1 MKKFIK
7 KYSTQ
12 IIVTILTTIFL
23 ELLLIFS
30 LGIYPFKNGSIL
42 VCDLY
47 YEYVPFYNH
56 IRDAILNGKSI
67 FNSFSFTMGQSM
79 VGIISYYCLS
89 PLNLLLL
96 FSNLNNITYFIKIL
110 FIIKIVLCALSMSI
124 YLNNK
129 TSKINNIIF
138 SLIFALTTYNLK
150 YGFNIMW
157 LDVIYMLPLTILGL
171 EKMIDGKSSKLYI
184 ACLTLMIF
192 SNFYISFSA
201 CIFIFI
207 YFLFYS
213 LVNKKL
219 SFKLLYRFI
228 ISSIIPVLLTAFMLI
243 PTIYNMR
250 NGKLIEA
257 VSGYDKL
264 VLYNPLNMIYNVAPG
279 ETAGHILNDLPYFYS
294 TTLILILF
302 INYLFNSEISSRE
315 KILSFGIILFIVFA
329 TLFAPLDL
337 LFHCFKVPN
346 SLYYR
351 YIYILSFFL
360 ISIVSKNKIKVSYFA
375 LIPILLFSIWA
386 LSIELSV
393 KMIIFVT
400 LMLVYFFALKSE
412 LKYFVVIILF
422 AELFYSSFINIKTL
436 NGYGSYDD
444 VQEYGKLL
452 KEYYPKENEFYRIEV
467 NEPITKND
475 SFILNYYG
483 IDSFSPTITNTS
495 KIFLKNY
502 LLYAEQHS
510 LNYVYQ
516 NRFILDPYFLGV
528 KYELTDNKVVEN
540 KNYLPLIVK
549 TNSFDYFKPTN
560 DLIINSNNLYRMIN
574 GEYLFKEIDYDI
586 DCIKNNMIIS
596 KSCKINYQK
605 KDNYSYYLHLYVKSG
620 NLFEDKPY
628 VENTYIIDIDET
640 FDFDYDNIYIDSA
653 KLYEFNESNI
663 KNQSIDFEIFKDN
676 YIKLNVEKGSYL
688 MMVPYD
694 DSWHIRVN
702 GKEIKKIEVLD
713 SLIGFETDGGVV
725 EIEFIPQGL
734 FLGILISG
742 ITSLSI
748 FAYCFRKRAGE
759 L

>member
-1 MKKFIK
+1 MKKYIK

-12 IIVTILTTIFL
+12 IIVTILTIVFL

-110 FIIKIVLCALSMSI
+110 FIIKIVLCALTMSI

-129 TSKINNIIF
+129 TNKVNNIIF
-138 SLIFALTTYNLK
+138 SLIFAFTTYNLK

-157 LDVIYMLPLTILGL
+157 LDVIYMLPLAILGL
-171 EKMIDGKSSKLYI
+171 EKMIEGKSSKLYI
-184 ACLTLMIF
+184 ASLTLMIF
-192 SNFYISFSA
+192 SNFYLSFSA

-213 LVNKKL
+213 LIKKKL
-219 SFKLLYRFI
+219 NLKLFYKFAL
-228 ISSIIPVLLTAFMLI
+228 SSILPVLLTAFMLV
-243 PTIYNMR
+243 PTIYNMLD
-250 NGKLIEA
+250 GKIIEA

-264 VLYNPLNMIYNVAPG
+264 ILYNPLNLIYNIAPG
-279 ETAGHILNDLPYFYS
+279 ATAGHILNDLPYFYA
-294 TTLILILF
+294 TTLVLILF
-302 INYLFNSEISSRE
+302 INYLFDSEVSVRE
-315 KILSFGIILFIVFA
+315 KVLSFGIVLFILFA
-329 TLFAPLDL
+329 TLFEPLDL

-351 YIYILSFFL
+351 YIYILPFFL
-360 ISIVSKNKIKVSYFA
+360 ISIVSRNKVKPNWFA
-375 LIPILLFSIWA
+375 LIPITILSIWA

-393 KMIIFVT
+393 KMVIFAT
-400 LMLVYFFALKSE
+400 LMLVYFFALKAE
-412 LKYFVVIILF
+412 LKYFVVLILC
-422 AELFYSSFINIKTL
+422 AELFYSSFISIKTL
-436 NGYGSYDD
+436 NGYGSYED
-444 VQEYGKLL
+444 VQKYGELL

-475 SFILNYYG
+475 SFILSYYG
-483 IDSFSPTITNTS
+483 LDSFSPTITNTS

-502 LLYAEQHS
+502 LLYAEQQS

-540 KNYLPLIVK
+540 KNYLPLVVK
-549 TNSFDYFKPTN
+549 TNNLDYFEPTN
-560 DLIINSNNLYRMIN
+560 ELIVNSNNLYKMIN
-574 GEYLFKEIDYDI
+574 GEYIFKEVDYDI
-586 DCIKNNMIIS
+586 DCIKNNLIIN
-596 KSCKINYQK
+596 KTCNIKYQK
-605 KDNYSYYLHLYVKSG
+605 KDGYSYYLAIYVKSG
-620 NLFEDKPY
+620 DLYEHKPY
-628 VENTYIIDIDET
+628 IENTNIIEIDET
-640 FDFDYDNIYIDSA
+640 FNFDYDNIYIESA
-653 KLYEFNESNI
+653 KLYEFDETNI
-663 KNQSIDFEIFKDN
+663 KNQTMDFEVFKEN
-676 YIKLNVEKGSYL
+676 YMRFNADKGTYL
-688 MMVPYD
+688 MMIPYD
-694 DSWHIRVN
+694 DSWHITIN
-702 GKEIKKIEVLD
+702 GKEVKKIEVLD

-725 EIEFIPQGL
+725 EVEFIPQGL
-734 FLGILISG
+734 LLGILISG

-748 FAYCFRKRAGE
+748 FAYWFRKKVGE
-759 L
+759 S